1 MVSVSFD
8 SPEPSVF
15 TVHREV
21 WLLRSRLLRRSLVLS
36 GDQTGVKKR
45 LGVTRLSPVP
55 FGWTTHAWE
64 IPQQLVKATQRA
76 VRRPLG
82 RERRPPGGDL
92 M

>member
-1 MVSVSFD
+1 VVSVSFD
-8 SPEPSVF
+8 SSEPSVF

-64 IPQQLVKATQRA
+64 IPQQLLKAIKA
-76 VRRPLG
+76 PF
-82 RERRPPGGDL
+82 GDHWAETAPTPEGVI
-92 M
+92 